1 MAGPEGIKLF
11 VRICEGVSGVIRY
24 PIPTSYNCSRPYQQH
39 NETSEILQEMQ
50 KELSELTDQE
60 LLQEAKKNKPNSL
73 YDAVI
78 FGILIGIAIYSTVNN
93 GFGLLTFLPL
103 VYIPI
108 AAKNKTKNIALEK
121 LLKERNLK

>member
-1 MAGPEGIKLF
+1 
-11 VRICEGVSGVIRY
+11 
-24 PIPTSYNCSRPYQQH
+24 
-39 NETSEILQEMQ
+39 MQ

-60 LLQEAKKNKPNSL
+60 LLQEAKKSNSTNL
-73 YDAVI
+73 YDAGI

-93 GFGLLTFLPL
+93 GLGFLTFLPL

-108 AAKNKTKNIALEK
+108 ASKNKIKNKALKK

>member
-1 MAGPEGIKLF
+1 M
-11 VRICEGVSGVIRY
+11 
-24 PIPTSYNCSRPYQQH
+24 N
-39 NETSEILQEMQ
+39 Q
-50 KELSELTDQE
+50 KELLELTDQE
-60 LLQEAKKNKPNSL
+60 LLLEAKNSKRTKV

-78 FGILIGIAIYSTVNN
+78 FGVLIGIAIYSSIKN

-108 AAKNKTKNIALEK
+108 AAKNKTKNTALES